1 MQWSFKNKILLP
13 AMLSGLNETENM
25 ITWHS
30 VQHKAGP
37 YNCEFPHEV
46 RKDLNLS

>member
-25 ITWHS
+25 DHLAQCAAQGQPLQ
-30 VQHKAGP
+30 V
-37 YNCEFPHEV
+37 
-46 RKDLNLS
+46 